1 MAEMDFAN
9 GEDITLEKPQRGSK
23 DGYLQAFFNASQQ
36 MNRIIA
42 ESNGIADFRF
52 RLYTLKMI
60 AGITDDKIR
69 KEMFDFFEQE
79 LNNILNMKDDEGRP
93 LSTDERNQKIA
104 DFCCGEMQGHIVA
117 WYDQFMGITH
127 RLSLGTV

>member
-1 MAEMDFAN
+1 MVEMDVAN

-69 KEMFDFFEQE
+69 KTMLEYFDQRISDINNLTE
-79 LNNILNMKDDEGRP
+79 LT
-93 LSTDERNQKIA
+93 SDERNQKIA

-127 RLSLGTV
+127 RLKLGEV

>member
-69 KEMFDFFEQE
+69 KEMLEYFDQRISDINS
-79 LNNILNMKDDEGRP
+79 LTDLT
-93 LSTDERNQKIA
+93 SDERNQKIA

-127 RLSLGTV
+127 RLKLGEV

>member
-1 MAEMDFAN
+1 MADMDFAN

-69 KEMFDFFEQE
+69 KTMLEYFDQRISDI
-79 LNNILNMKDDEGRP
+79 NNLTD
-93 LSTDERNQKIA
+93 LTSDERNQKIA

-127 RLSLGTV
+127 RLKLGEV

>member
-69 KEMFDFFEQE
+69 KTMLEYFDQRISDINNLTE
-79 LNNILNMKDDEGRP
+79 LT
-93 LSTDERNQKIA
+93 SDERNQKIA

-127 RLSLGTV
+127 RLKLGEV

>member
-1 MAEMDFAN
+1 MAEMDFVN

-36 MNRIIA
+36 MTRIIA

-60 AGITDDKIR
+60 AGITDVKIR
-69 KEMFDFFEQE
+69 KTMLEYFDQRISDI
-79 LNNILNMKDDEGRP
+79 NNLTD
-93 LSTDERNQKIA
+93 LTSDERNQKIA

-127 RLSLGTV
+127 RLKLGEV

>member
-1 MAEMDFAN
+1 MVEMDVAN

-69 KEMFDFFEQE
+69 KTMLEYFDQRISDISNLTE
-79 LNNILNMKDDEGRP
+79 LT
-93 LSTDERNQKIA
+93 SDERNQKIA

-127 RLSLGTV
+127 RLKLGEV

>member
-69 KEMFDFFEQE
+69 KTMLEYFDQRISNI
-79 LNNILNMKDDEGRP
+79 NNLTD
-93 LSTDERNQKIA
+93 LTSDERNQKIA

-127 RLSLGTV
+127 RLKLGEV